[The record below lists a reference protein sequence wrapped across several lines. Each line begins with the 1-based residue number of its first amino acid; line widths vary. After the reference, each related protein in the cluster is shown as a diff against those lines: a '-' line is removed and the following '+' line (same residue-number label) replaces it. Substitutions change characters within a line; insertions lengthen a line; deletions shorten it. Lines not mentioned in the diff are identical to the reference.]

1 MTRRE
6 ALSHPLAFT
15 GVVITTVAA
24 VLFITLLLAA
34 LAGMLTNPYAGLV
47 VFVAL
52 PALFVMGLV
61 LIPVGVRRQRQAV
74 LRDPS
79 AAADWPVV
87 DLRVARVRQTTL
99 LVRANGHVYDA
110 RWELHELDL
119 EEIVLAYLGQGA
131 AARTAAGEPVPA

>member
-61 LIPVGVRRQRQAV
+61 LIPVGVRRQRQAL
-74 LRDPS
+74 LRDPN
-79 AAADWPVV
+79 AVADWPVV
-87 DLRVARVRQTTL
+87 DLRVAAVRRTTL
-99 LVRANGHVYDA
+99 
-110 RWELHELDL
+110 
-119 EEIVLAYLGQGA
+119 
-131 AARTAAGEPVPA
+131 P